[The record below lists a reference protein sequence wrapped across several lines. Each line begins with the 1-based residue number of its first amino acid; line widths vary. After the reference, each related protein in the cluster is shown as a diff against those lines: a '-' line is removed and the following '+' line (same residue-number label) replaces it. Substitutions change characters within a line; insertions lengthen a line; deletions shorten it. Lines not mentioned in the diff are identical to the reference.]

1 MLLRRYGSVDVA
13 MSLVAGA
20 VKDIAR
26 VATGVGIVAA
36 ECAKG
41 VRLGA
46 LAFQGCSRRDACVGG
61 DFGSSEAEWRGSQR
75 RGVVAMDGDVGESRK
90 AEQAVPPQ
98 PEDLFVPKKAAAST
112 EATPFKSA
120 EADADVEPLSQQ
132 VGLPSVDAHLPP
144 K

>member
-1 MLLRRYGSVDVA
+1 MLLRRDGNVDVA

-20 VKDIAR
+20 VKDISR
-26 VATGVGIVAA
+26 VVTGVGIVAA

-46 LAFQGCSRRDACVGG
+46 LAFKCCSRRDACVGG
-61 DFGSSEAEWRGSQR
+61 DFASSEVEWRGSQR
-75 RGVVAMDGDVGESRK
+75 RGVAMDGDVGESRK
-90 AEQAVPPQ
+90 AGQAVPPQ
-98 PEDLFVPKKAAAST
+98 PEDLFVPTKAAAST
-112 EATPFKSA
+112 EARPFKSA